1 MLDSVADRW
10 TGSSRVRGRT
20 LAVFGLGYVGAVS
33 AGCLAKLGHRVI
45 GVDPQ
50 LAKVNMINSGTP
62 PIIETGLDKI
72 IREMASER
80 RLCATGDTAAAVNES
95 DISLVCVGTPS
106 RANGSLDLDSVSR
119 VCEEIGTALRS
130 RRGFHVVVIRSTILP
145 GTMLN
150 LVVPTLERA
159 SGRSAA
165 VDFGIAVNPEFLREG
180 SAVSDFHNPPKTII
194 GACDERSME
203 VVSELYRG
211 IRAPLIRTS
220 IEIAELV
227 KYVDN
232 SWHALKVA
240 FSNEVG
246 NICKQLRIDSH
257 RVMEIF
263 CQDTKLNISPCYLKP
278 GFAFGGSCLPK
289 DLRAL
294 TYEARRNDLSL
305 PLLESV
311 LVSNHIQIE
320 RALQIIAAKRRKRVG
335 VLGFSFKAG
344 TDDLRESP
352 MVELI
357 ERLIGKGYDMR
368 LYDRNVH
375 LSQLIGAN
383 RQYILNTIPHLA
395 KLMADNVEDILD
407 HAELILIGTSDP
419 GYRDVLSRL
428 SSRQAIIDMVRI
440 PEFEGLSEQYDG
452 INW

>member
-10 TGSSRVRGRT
+10 TGPARVRRRT

-33 AGCLAKLGHRVI
+33 AGCLAKQGHTVI

-62 PIIETGLDKI
+62 PIIETELDKI
-72 IREMASER
+72 IQQMASER
-80 RLCATGDTAAAVNES
+80 QLRATSDSAAAVNES
-95 DISLVCVGTPS
+95 DVSLVCVGTPS

-119 VCEEIGTALRS
+119 VCEEIGTALR
-130 RRGFHVVVIRSTILP
+130 RHRGFHVVVIRSTILP
-145 GTMLN
+145 GTMLK

-165 VDFGIAVNPEFLREG
+165 VDFGVAVNPEFLREG
-180 SAVSDFHNPPKTII
+180 SAVSDFHNPPKTVI
-194 GACDERSME
+194 GASDERSME
-203 VVSELYRG
+203 IVSELYRG
-211 IRAPLIRTS
+211 IPAPMIRTS

-232 SWHALKVA
+232 SWHAMKVA

-246 NICKQLRIDSH
+246 NICKLLRIDSH

-263 CQDTKLNISPCYLKP
+263 CEDTKLNISSCYLRP

-311 LVSNHIQIE
+311 LVSNRIQVE

-357 ERLIGKGYDMR
+357 ERMIGKGYDMR

-375 LSQLIGAN
+375 LSQLVGAN

-395 KLMADNVEDILD
+395 KLMADSIEDVLD

-419 GYRDVLSRL
+419 GYRDALSRL
-428 SSRQAIIDMVRI
+428 SSRQVIVDMVRI

>member
-1 MLDSVADRW
+1 MLDIAPPVVPGVAPVQYR
-10 TGSSRVRGRT
+10 R

-33 AGCLAKLGHRVI
+33 AGCFARRGHQVI

-50 LAKVNMINSGTP
+50 SNKVEMINNGVP
-62 PIIETGLDKI
+62 PIIETGLDQI
-72 IREMASER
+72 IREMALAQ
-80 RLCATGDTAAAVNES
+80 RLRATADTAAAVAES
-95 DISLVCVGTPS
+95 EISLVCVGTPG
-106 RANGSLDLDSVSR
+106 RPNGSLDLDSVSR
-119 VCEEIGTALRS
+119 VCEQIGVALR
-130 RRGFHVVVIRSTILP
+130 RRRDFHVVVIRSTILP
-145 GTMLN
+145 GTMRK
-150 LVVPTLERA
+150 LVIPTLERT
-159 SGRSAA
+159 SGKSAGT
-165 VDFGIAVNPEFLREG
+165 DFGVAVNPEFLREG
-180 SAVSDFHNPPKTII
+180 SAINDFDSPPKTVI
-194 GACDERSME
+194 GASDERSMAT
-203 VVSELYRG
+203 VSALYDG

-240 FSNEVG
+240 FGNEVG

-257 RVMEIF
+257 RLMDIF
-263 CQDTKLNISPCYLKP
+263 CKDTKLNISACYLRP

-305 PLLESV
+305 PVLESI
-311 LVSNHIQIE
+311 LTSNHAQIE
-320 RALQIIAAKRRKRVG
+320 RALRLIAEKRRRRIG

-352 MVELI
+352 MVDLI
-357 ERLIGKGYDMR
+357 ERLIGKGYEVR

-375 LSQLIGAN
+375 LSQLVGAN
-383 RQYILNTIPHLA
+383 RQYILGTIPHLA
-395 KLMADNVEDILD
+395 KLMADTIDEVLA

-419 GYRDVLSRL
+419 GYRDALSRL
-428 SSRQAIIDMVRI
+428 SARQAIIDMVRL
-440 PEFEGLSEQYDG
+440 PGFEGTSEQYDG